1 MKEYAPRRWR
11 LAAALASV
19 LAVGGVLAGCS
30 SSSTSSSSSGGA
42 PATSSGAPATSASS
56 GGGGASD
63 TSSCGSK
70 PGVAATGTPINLGT
84 INTQQ
89 PGTDFTDI
97 ANMAQAYFNC
107 VNANG
112 GVNGHPIKYSI
123 QTEKTDP
130 AQIAS
135 DAKQLVQGD
144 HVVGIVGNTSILE
157 CTINHKY
164 WEGLGIYVIDSGI
177 APECWSTPNTAP
189 VNMGPRYSSDGAVQY
204 MISLKVDK
212 IAFDQSNVPGTDY
225 IAAGPKAIAAAANVP
240 IQTFTT
246 NVPIQSANSVA
257 LQLVQ
262 AAGKNGA
269 VVLNFTPPEALKI
282 LQAAAKLHIQNNVKA
297 WGCSTPCDTDFL
309 ASALGTAFDNKL
321 FVNAELTP
329 ADGTNT
335 PTMNLYRAILKQYG
349 SNVSGGIGSFSQFG
363 FVEARLAVQALST
376 VQGDYTVASVNA
388 AFKALKDVETGMLCQ
403 KFTYGDYPMHIP
415 NNADYTVTPTKG
427 QMLVVPGSGCLSI
440 STADPQIAQYVNLAG
455 RAPADTTS
463 LGS

>member
-30 SSSTSSSSSGGA
+30 SSSTSGSSSGGA

-56 GGGGASD
+56 GGGASD

-309 ASALGTAFDNKL
+309 ASALGSAFDNKL

-388 AFKALKDVETGMLCQ
+388 AFKALKDVETGMNCG

>member
-1 MKEYAPRRWR
+1 MYRYGHRRS
-11 LAAALASV
+11 LVAGAALAV
-19 LAVGGVLAGCS
+19 IAVSGVLAGCS
-30 SSSTSSSSSGGA
+30 SSSSTTSTTPSGSSSSSA
-42 PATSSGAPATSASS
+42 ASATSAASS
-56 GGGGASD
+56 PAAVD
-63 TSSCGSK
+63 TSACGSK

-84 INTQQ
+84 INTDQ
-89 PGTDFTDI
+89 PGTSFTDI

-112 GVNGHPIKYSI
+112 GINGHPVKYFI
-123 QTEKTDP
+123 QTEQTNP
-130 AQIAS
+130 SQIAS
-135 DAKQLVQGD
+135 VAKQLVQSD

-157 CTINHKY
+157 CTIDHKY
-164 WEGLGIYVIDSGI
+164 WESLGYFIIDSGI
-177 APECWSTPNTAP
+177 APECWSTPNSAA

-204 MISLKVDK
+204 VIDTVKVDK
-212 IAFDQSNVPGTDY
+212 VAFDQSNVPGTDY

-335 PTMNLYRAILKQYG
+335 HPMNLYRAILKQYG

-363 FVEARLAVQALST
+363 FVEARLAVQALETINGAYT
-376 VQGDYTVASVNA
+376 VQSVNA
-388 AFKALKDVETGMLCQ
+388 AFKALKNVNTGMLCGQ
-403 KFTYGDYPMHIP
+403 FTYGDYPMHIP
-415 NNADYTVTPTKG
+415 NNADYTVTPNKG
-427 QMLVVPGSGCLSI
+427 QMLLVPGSGCLNI
-440 STADPQIAQYVNLAG
+440 SNADPQIAQYVKLAG
-455 RAPADTTS
+455 RAPADPTS
-463 LGS
+463 TGA

>member
-1 MKEYAPRRWR
+1 MKEFAPRRWR

-30 SSSTSSSSSGGA
+30 SSSTSSSSSAGA
-42 PATSSGAPATSASS
+42 PATTSGAPATSASS

-63 TSSCGSK
+63 TSACGSK

-112 GVNGHPIKYSI
+112 GVNGHPIKYYI

-135 DAKQLVQGD
+135 DAKQLVQGN

-309 ASALGTAFDNKL
+309 ASALGSAFDNKL

-335 PTMNLYRAILKQYG
+335 QTMNLYRAILKQYG

-376 VQGDYTVASVNA
+376 IQGDYTVASVNA
-388 AFKALKDVETGMLCQ
+388 AFKALKDVETGMTCG

-427 QMLVVPGSGCLSI
+427 QMLLVPGSGCLDI

>member
-11 LAAALASV
+11 LAAALAAV

-30 SSSTSSSSSGGA
+30 SSSTSSSSSAGA

-56 GGGGASD
+56 GGGASD

-309 ASALGTAFDNKL
+309 ASALGSAFDNKL

-388 AFKALKDVETGMLCQ
+388 AFKALKDVETGMNCG